1 MREIDVSRLIEKLR
15 RDMESVVEPVD
26 WALVLLYAFSGRA
39 PSKLHVQKALFV
51 ASRYIDDLREA
62 LEFKAYRMGPWS
74 EEVED
79 ALEIAALRGMVV
91 TSRDGVVLT
100 ERGRAVAELVWQRLS
115 DRDREVLGKTAS
127 FLGSMSEDELLLY
140 IYIVYG
146 YSEKSDIINR
156 LLRRRKELAVSM
168 LGKDLISVELAARIA
183 GMTLKDFIS
192 YLREKGVKPY
202 VAEANDIEEAEKL

>member
-1 MREIDVSRLIEKLR
+1 
-15 RDMESVVEPVD
+15 MESVVEPVD

>member
-1 MREIDVSRLIEKLR
+1 LREIDVSRLIEKLR